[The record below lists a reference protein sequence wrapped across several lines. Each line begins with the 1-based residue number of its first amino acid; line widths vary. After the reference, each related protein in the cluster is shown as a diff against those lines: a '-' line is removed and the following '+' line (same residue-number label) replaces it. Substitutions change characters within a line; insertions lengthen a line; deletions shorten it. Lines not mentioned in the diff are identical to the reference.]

1 MNVLLAGPGTGKT
14 TNIKKIIETHGN
26 GARFLILSFTNATV
40 NDLLV
45 NLKDFSVTTKNC
57 MTLHKFTLLFNP
69 DNSRHILLPSEEKI
83 LKTIS
88 KSQHVGIQ
96 LNNLYRF
103 LNCTTFNEIILRF
116 IRANSKRLMS
126 CVRLLSVP
134 GFLAEG
140 LLDLPF

>member
-26 GARFLILSFTNATV
+26 GSRFLILSFTNATV

-88 KSQHVGIQ
+88 KSKHVGIE
-96 LNNLYRF
+96 LSNLYRF
-103 LNCTTFNEIILRF
+103 LKCTTFNEIILRF
-116 IRANSKRLMS
+116 ISYAKSNPLYLKETTSPL
-126 CVRLLSVP
+126 
-134 GFLAEG
+134 
-140 LLDLPF
+140 